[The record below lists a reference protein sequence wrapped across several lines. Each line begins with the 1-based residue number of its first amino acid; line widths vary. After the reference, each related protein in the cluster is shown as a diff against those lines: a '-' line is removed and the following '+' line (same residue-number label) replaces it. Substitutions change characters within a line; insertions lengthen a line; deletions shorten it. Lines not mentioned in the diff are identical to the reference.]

1 MTERKY
7 RLAVD
12 IGGTFV
18 DAISYNEQSGEITV
32 RKAPTTPAA
41 PADGVITATQ
51 ATEASLE
58 EASVYTH
65 GTTLGLN

>member
-18 DAISYNEQSGEITV
+18 DAISYDEQSGEITV
-32 RKAPTTPAA
+32 RKAPTTPAT
-41 PADGVITATQ
+41 PADGVITATR
-51 ATEASLE
+51 ATGASLE

-65 GTTLGLN
+65 GTTL